1 MGFSERNT
9 TQCQQC
15 NGTLFLAALN
25 YLKTRYDI
33 KHIRVSG
40 YNSQSHG
47 AIEVAHRP
55 VREALIK
62 TGNGDIRGWHN
73 RVPYVFWA
81 ERIIIK
87 KATGLSPFYM
97 AHGIE
102 PLLLFDITM
111 ATYLLQ
117 KSTPDYPM
125 ENSWACVHASWNK
138 EMKTWP

>member
-1 MGFSERNT
+1 M
-9 TQCQQC
+9 
-15 NGTLFLAALN
+15 LD

-33 KHIRVSG
+33 KHIQVSG

-47 AIEVAHRP
+47 AIEVAHCP

-81 ERIIIK
+81 ERITIK

-102 PLLLFDITM
+102 PFLLFNITM
-111 ATYLLQ
+111 ATYLLPEINTRL
-117 KSTPDYPM
+117 SNGELLGM
-125 ENSWACVHASWNK
+125 RACQLEQRDKDLALIHN
-138 EMKTWP
+138 